1 MQDVTNTPDLFHL
14 TETEFFQ
21 KLTEGKNENLHI
33 AYRDFV
39 LQVSE
44 MCHNHNHKGFVI
56 SALLYAEVEI
66 AYLQTEKMRDAVNQE
81 LAAFV
86 TKALH
91 FVRKTLAHYND
102 IKSHLVPEPMQMP
115 EIGLNWTANK
125 TALIELGY
133 AFKVAKCFGSNIS
146 AKEIVSKLAKLF
158 NVDMTENYIYKK
170 YNEMRVR
177 GRNSRAYF
185 MDTLSSSLNDFMSYQ
200 DEED

>member
-1 MQDVTNTPDLFHL
+1 MDVFSL
-14 TETEFFQ
+14 TETEFFR
-21 KLTEGKNENLHI
+21 KLTDGENDNLHI
-33 AYRDFV
+33 AYKDFV
-39 LQVSE
+39 LQVSQ
-44 MCHNHNHKGFVI
+44 MCHAHNHKGFVI
-56 SALLYAEVEI
+56 SALLYVEVEI
-66 AYLQTEKMRDAVNQE
+66 TYIQTEKLREAVNQE

-86 TKALH
+86 NKALH
-91 FVRKTLAHYND
+91 FVRQTLALYKD
-102 IKSHLVPEPMQMP
+102 IRCSLIPEPNHMS

-146 AKEIVSKLAKLF
+146 AKEIVSKLAKIF
-158 NVDMTENYIYKK
+158 NVDITENYIYKK

-185 MDTLSSSLNDFMSYQ
+185 MDTLSSSLNDFMSCQ

>member
-1 MQDVTNTPDLFHL
+1 MDLFSL
-14 TETEFFQ
+14 TETEFFRQ
-21 KLTEGKNENLHI
+21 LTEGKNDNLHI
-33 AYRDFV
+33 AHKDFV
-39 LQVSE
+39 LQVSQ
-44 MCHNHNHKGFVI
+44 MCHSHNHKGFVI

-66 AYLQTEKMRDAVNQE
+66 AYIQTEKLREAVNQE
-81 LAAFV
+81 MAAFV
-86 TKALH
+86 NKALH
-91 FVRKTLAHYND
+91 FVRQTLALYKD
-102 IKSHLVPEPMQMP
+102 IRCSLIPEPKSMS

-146 AKEIVSKLAKLF
+146 AKEIVTKLAKMF
-158 NVDMTENYIYKK
+158 NVDMNENYIYKK

-185 MDTLSSSLNDFMSYQ
+185 MDTLSSSLNDFMSCQ

>member
-1 MQDVTNTPDLFHL
+1 MDLFSL
-14 TETEFFQ
+14 TETEFFRQ
-21 KLTEGKNENLHI
+21 LTEGKNDNLHI

-44 MCHNHNHKGFVI
+44 MCHSHNHKGFVI

-66 AYLQTEKMRDAVNQE
+66 AYIQTEKLREAVNQE

-86 TKALH
+86 NKALH
-91 FVRKTLAHYND
+91 FVRQTLALYKD
-102 IKSHLVPEPMQMP
+102 IKSSMIQEPVPTP

-146 AKEIVSKLAKLF
+146 AKEIVSKLAKMF
-158 NVDMTENYIYKK
+158 NVDMSENYIYKK

-185 MDTLSSSLNDFMSYQ
+185 MDSLSSSLNDFMSCQ

>member
-1 MQDVTNTPDLFHL
+1 MDLFSL
-14 TETEFFQ
+14 TETEFFRQ
-21 KLTEGKNENLHI
+21 LTEGKNDNLHI

-44 MCHNHNHKGFVI
+44 MCHSHNHKGFVI

-66 AYLQTEKMRDAVNQE
+66 AYIQTEKLREAVNQE

-86 TKALH
+86 NKALH
-91 FVRKTLAHYND
+91 FVRQTLALYKD
-102 IKSHLVPEPMQMP
+102 IKSSMIQEPVPTP

-146 AKEIVSKLAKLF
+146 AKEIVTKLAKMF

-185 MDTLSSSLNDFMSYQ
+185 MDSLSSSLNDFMSCQ

>member
-1 MQDVTNTPDLFHL
+1 MDLFSL
-14 TETEFFQ
+14 TETEFFRQ
-21 KLTEGKNENLHI
+21 LTEGKNDNLHI
-33 AYRDFV
+33 AYKDFV
-39 LQVSE
+39 LQVSQ
-44 MCHNHNHKGFVI
+44 MCHTHNHKGFVI

-66 AYLQTEKMRDAVNQE
+66 AYIQTEKLREAVNQE
-81 LAAFV
+81 LSAFV
-86 TKALH
+86 NKALH
-91 FVRKTLAHYND
+91 FVRQTLALYKD
-102 IKSHLVPEPMQMP
+102 IKCSLIPEPNPMP

-185 MDTLSSSLNDFMSYQ
+185 MDTLSSSLNDFMSCQ

>member
-1 MQDVTNTPDLFHL
+1 MDLFSL
-14 TETEFFQ
+14 TETEFFRQ
-21 KLTEGKNENLHI
+21 LTEGKNDNLHI

-44 MCHNHNHKGFVI
+44 MCHSQNHKGFVI

-66 AYLQTEKMRDAVNQE
+66 AYIQTEKLRDAVNQE

-86 TKALH
+86 NKALH
-91 FVRKTLAHYND
+91 FVRQTLALYKD
-102 IKSHLVPEPMQMP
+102 IKSSIIQEPVPTP

-133 AFKVAKCFGSNIS
+133 GFKVAKCFGSNIS
-146 AKEIVSKLAKLF
+146 AKEIVSKLAKMF
-158 NVDMTENYIYKK
+158 NVDMSENYIYKK

-185 MDTLSSSLNDFMSYQ
+185 MDSLSSSLNDFMSCQ

>member
-1 MQDVTNTPDLFHL
+1 MDLFSL
-14 TETEFFQ
+14 TETEFFRQ
-21 KLTEGKNENLHI
+21 LTEGKNDNLHI
-33 AYRDFV
+33 AYKDFV

-66 AYLQTEKMRDAVNQE
+66 AHIQTEKLREEVNHE
-81 LAAFV
+81 LVSFV
-86 TKALH
+86 SKALH
-91 FVRKTLAHYND
+91 FVRQTLALYKD
-102 IKSHLVPEPMQMP
+102 IKSHVVTEPNQLP

-133 AFKVAKCFGSNIS
+133 AFKVAKCFGTNIS
-146 AKEIVSKLAKLF
+146 AKEIVSKLAKIF

-177 GRNSRAYF
+177 GRNSRTYF
-185 MDTLSSSLNDFMSYQ
+185 VDTLSSSLNDFMSNQ